1 MESSFANLEYESRKR
16 RTRREKFLG
25 RIEVLIRWEKLL
37 EKIRPYDHSAGEQNS
52 SKSAKTLRRPM
63 GDRQFQLGQ
72 GLKHWVPSSQRWC
85 VASALLILKL
95 Y

>member
-25 RIEVLIRWEKLL
+25 RIEV
-37 EKIRPYDHSAGEQNS
+37 QNS
-52 SKSAKTLRRPM
+52 SKSAKTLRRSM

-72 GLKHWVPSSQRWC
+72 GLKHWVSSSQRWC